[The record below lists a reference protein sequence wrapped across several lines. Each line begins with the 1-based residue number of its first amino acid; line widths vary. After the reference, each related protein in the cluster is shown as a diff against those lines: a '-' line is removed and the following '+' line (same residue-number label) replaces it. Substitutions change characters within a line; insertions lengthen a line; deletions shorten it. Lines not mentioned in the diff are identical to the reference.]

1 MKKHLFVLAAAIA
14 FASMA
19 NAQFYGNVATG
30 RGGQMSIYGG
40 IASITAKP
48 QFKFNTLTTGRWSY
62 TYYVMEK
69 VKADK
74 LSASM
79 GPSFLITFSS
89 LNDYSEQ
96 FKIGAML
103 GVGYAKSE
111 WQADFSAATL
121 GALNDFSLWA
131 KSNLI
136 DIQLGIEGS
145 YRVAEPVSIDFAVG
159 PSILFSTGNQARTE
173 RYAGGVLI
181 PDADANEWHEATKS
195 DDFGAP
201 SIDIGAF
208 GRVGGCYHFS
218 EKMWAGLA
226 FQYILPFF
234 NFSTVLQDDYSN
246 DGYRIADNNFIFSDI
261 KHSGWSLML
270 TFGVNFE

>member
-14 FASMA
+14 MASMA

-30 RGGQMSIYGG
+30 RGGQMTIYGG
-40 IASITAKP
+40 IASTTAEP
-48 QFKFNTLTTGRWSY
+48 QFKYNKTYMDQWNY
-62 TYYVMEK
+62 TYYLMDK

-74 LSASM
+74 VSASM

-89 LNDYSEQ
+89 LNDRSEQ
-96 FKIGAML
+96 FRIGAMF
-103 GVGYAKSE
+103 GVGYTKCE

-121 GALNDFSLWA
+121 GAVNDYSLWA

-145 YRVAEPVSIDFAVG
+145 YRVAEPVSIDFSAG

-173 RYAGGVLI
+173 RSIGGVLI

-201 SIDIGAF
+201 SVDIGAF
-208 GRVGGCYHFS
+208 GRVGGSYHFS
-218 EKMWAGLA
+218 DKMWAGLA

-234 NFSTVLQDDYSN
+234 NFSTILQDDYSN
-246 DGYRIADNNFIFSDI
+246 DGYRIADNNLIYTDI

-270 TFGVNFE
+270 TFGINFE